1 MSLALAA
8 VTVIGAAILIYLLS
22 GGADYGGG
30 VWDLLASGPRKD
42 QHRAV
47 IDRALAPIWEANHVW
62 LILVVVVLFVGFPRA
77 FATITTALHI
87 PLTVLLLGIVLRGS
101 AFVFRHYGRG
111 GRFERQAWGAMLGG
125 ASVITPIM
133 LGVCVGALGSGEI
146 RVDDGRIVSP
156 LDAGWT
162 EPFAWAVGGITLALC
177 AQLAAVYLC
186 VRLKDPKLQEDF
198 RQRALGASVA
208 AGAFAA
214 LGLAL
219 SGSGAPVLRQGLVDS
234 LWAFPLHVVTG
245 SCAIA
250 TIVMLWTRR
259 YELARAFVI
268 GQCAGI
274 VIGWGLAQG
283 PFMIVPDLTYVDA
296 AAPASVLEMM
306 LGILAVGTLLLVP
319 SFLWLY
325 SLFAEERR

>member
-1 MSLALAA
+1 MSLELLAVGA
-8 VTVIGAAILIYLLS
+8 IGASILVYLLS

-30 VWDLLASGPRKD
+30 VWDLLASGPRKE

-62 LILVVVVLFVGFPRA
+62 LILVVVLLFVGFPRA

-111 GRFERQAWGAMLGG
+111 SAWERQAWGAMLGG
-125 ASVITPIM
+125 ASIITPVM
-133 LGVCVGALGSGEI
+133 LGVCVGALGSGQI

-162 EPFAWAVGGITLALC
+162 EPFAWAVGLLTLALC
-177 AQLAAVYLC
+177 AQLAATYLC
-186 VRLKDPKLQEDF
+186 VRLNDPRLRDDF
-198 RQRALGASVA
+198 RLRALGAAVASGIFA
-208 AGAFAA
+208 AGA
-214 LGLAL
+214 LGLA
-219 SGSGAPVLRQGLVDS
+219 GTGAPVLRAELTGS
-234 LWAFPLHVVTG
+234 AWAWPLHLVTG
-245 SCAIA
+245 ACAIGSIA
-250 TIVMLWTRR
+250 MLWTRR
-259 YELARAFVI
+259 FELARAFAI

-274 VIGWGLAQG
+274 VVGWGLAQG
-283 PFMIVPDLTYVDA
+283 PYLIVPDLTYMDA
-296 AAPASVLEMM
+296 ATHPAVLEVM
-306 LGILAVGTLLLVP
+306 LGILAVGTVLLVP

-325 SLFAEERR
+325 SLFAEEQR